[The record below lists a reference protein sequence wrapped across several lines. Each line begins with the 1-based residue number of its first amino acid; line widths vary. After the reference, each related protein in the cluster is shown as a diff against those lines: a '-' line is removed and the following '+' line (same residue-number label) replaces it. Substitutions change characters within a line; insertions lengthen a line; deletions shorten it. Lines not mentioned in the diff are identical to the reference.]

1 MPGKSKASS
10 GGDQAR
16 TTWDE
21 SKVGD
26 AAAPEEILAV
36 DEALTKLNQ
45 EDPDLAKIVNLR
57 YFAGMTVPETA
68 AALGV
73 SPSTVDRQ
81 WACARAW
88 LFREIT
94 EGNRL

>member
-1 MPGKSKASS
+1 M
-10 GGDQAR
+10 
-16 TTWDE
+16 
-21 SKVGD
+21 GD

-36 DEALTKLNQ
+36 DEALTKLSQ

-73 SPSTVDRQ
+73 SPSTIDRQ

-94 EGNRL
+94 ERR

>member
-1 MPGKSKASS
+1 VGQDEPGRQHWDGRGHFFAAAAEAMRRILIDRARQKQSLKR

-36 DEALTKLNQ
+36 DEALTKLSH
-45 EDPDLAKIVNLR
+45 EDPTWRK
-57 YFAGMTVPETA
+57 
-68 AALGV
+68 
-73 SPSTVDRQ
+73 S
-81 WACARAW
+81 
-88 LFREIT
+88 
-94 EGNRL
+94 